1 MTINTIDNYF
11 NKETQDQIEK
21 KLSTNDFPWYYI
33 PETVLGDINKKVKPK
48 LKTTRFNHA
57 FKHFLY
63 NEEGVNSGYY
73 DYFNG
78 LFKFNKLIRVK
89 INLLTRTPNYNSDC
103 HNQPHVDVPN
113 VKNIIRIYY
122 VNNSDGDT
130 FFFDKKYNVIKKVS
144 PKKGRLIEFNGDIIH
159 AGSNPIKNERRM
171 VININ
176 EFKK

>member
-1 MTINTIDNYF
+1 MTINIIDNYF

-48 LKTTRFNHA
+48 LETTRFNHA

-73 DYFNG
+73 DYFNR
-78 LFKFNKLIRVK
+78 LFKFNKLIRLK
-89 INLLTRTPNYNSDC
+89 INLLTRVPNYNRDC

-113 VKNIIRIYY
+113 VKNIIRIY
-122 VNNSDGDT
+122 
-130 FFFDKKYNVIKKVS
+130 FFT
-144 PKKGRLIEFNGDIIH
+144 
-159 AGSNPIKNERRM
+159 
-171 VININ
+171 
-176 EFKK
+176 